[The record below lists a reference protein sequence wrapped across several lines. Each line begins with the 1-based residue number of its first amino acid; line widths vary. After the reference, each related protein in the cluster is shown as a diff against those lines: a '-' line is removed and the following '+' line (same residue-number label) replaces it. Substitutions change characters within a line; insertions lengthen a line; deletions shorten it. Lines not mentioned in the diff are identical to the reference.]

1 MLSGWV
7 LLMVALAYLLLL
19 FAVAFYGDKR
29 AEMGRHL
36 EATPYIYALSIAVY
50 CTSWTFYG
58 SVGRAA
64 QSGIGFLPIYLGPT
78 LSFVLGWFL
87 LRKIIRISKAQ
98 RITSI
103 ADFIASRYGKSQ
115 GLGGLVTVIAT
126 LGTVPYISLQLKAV
140 ATSFDV
146 MLYDPSA
153 VETAQVTIGF
163 ADTALFVAAALGV
176 FSILFG
182 TRHLDATEHHAG
194 MIVAIAF
201 ESVVKLVAFLAVGLF
216 VTFGLFDGFADLFGR
231 AVQNPELTR
240 LMTFDA
246 AETNWATLTLLS
258 MAAIICLPRQFQVT
272 VVENLD
278 ESHLTKAMWIFPLYL
293 LLINIFVLPIAFG
306 GLLWFP
312 EGTVD
317 ADTFVLALPL
327 AENQPLL
334 ALLVFIGG
342 LSAATA
348 MVIVATV
355 ALSTMISNDLIMP
368 ILIHYQH
375 PQLTQREDLSG
386 FLLGIRRIAIL
397 VILVLAYFYYRVVG
411 DSYALVSIGLVS
423 FAAAAQ
429 FAPVM
434 LAGIYWRGGTRRGAI
449 AGLSVGFAVW
459 FYTLLLPS
467 FARSGWIDR
476 SFLSEGPFGISLL
489 RPYNLAGVS
498 DLDPI
503 SHALFWS
510 IILNAGVFILASLLD
525 RVSNIERIQATLFV
539 EVFRQD
545 GRDEAPVGVWQG
557 RALVKDLRAL
567 AEKFVGKEAAES
579 AFATHARTRGVT
591 LNPEGYGDAGLVQVV
606 ERLIAGSIGSASAR
620 ATIASTI
627 RGEGVSSE
635 EFMNLLDETTQ
646 VLEYSRQLEQK
657 SEALEAATRELR
669 EANDRLL
676 ELDRLKDE
684 FLSTV
689 THELRTPLTSIRSF
703 TEILHDEPD
712 MSVEQR
718 CEFLEIVI
726 AESERLTR
734 LINEVLELAKIQSGR
749 MQWNIAE
756 VDLKEVIESA
766 AATLIQVFENSQ
778 IKLKV
783 EVPASVPPVRG
794 DRDRLIQVVIN
805 LLSNAQ
811 KFCPTGTG
819 CVKISLEPNPLDM
832 VVQVRDNGPGIP
844 EADCKAIFDKF
855 HQVRDGGTGN
865 PLGTGLGLAI
875 CQRIVDHFGGKIWVE
890 SVEGEGAT
898 FMFTVPKLA

>member
-1 MLSGWV
+1 M
-7 LLMVALAYLLLL
+7 
-19 FAVAFYGDKR
+19 AV
-29 AEMGRHL
+29 
-36 EATPYIYALSIAVY
+36 S
-50 CTSWTFYG
+50 
-58 SVGRAA
+58 
-64 QSGIGFLPIYLGPT
+64 
-78 LSFVLGWFL
+78 
-87 LRKIIRISKAQ
+87 
-98 RITSI
+98 
-103 ADFIASRYGKSQ
+103 
-115 GLGGLVTVIAT
+115 
-126 LGTVPYISLQLKAV
+126 
-140 ATSFDV
+140 
-146 MLYDPSA
+146 
-153 VETAQVTIGF
+153 
-163 ADTALFVAAALGV
+163 
-176 FSILFG
+176 
-182 TRHLDATEHHAG
+182 
-194 MIVAIAF
+194 
-201 ESVVKLVAFLAVGLF
+201 
-216 VTFGLFDGFADLFGR
+216 
-231 AVQNPELTR
+231 
-240 LMTFDA
+240 
-246 AETNWATLTLLS
+246 
-258 MAAIICLPRQFQVT
+258 AAICF
-272 VVENLD
+272 
-278 ESHLTKAMWIFPLYL
+278 
-293 LLINIFVLPIAFG
+293 LINIFVLPIAFG

-476 SFLSEGPFGISLL
+476 SFLSEGPFGLGLL
-489 RPYNLAGVS
+489 RPYSLAGVS

-510 IILNAGVFILASLLD
+510 IILNAGVFILVSLMG

-545 GRDEAPVGVWQG
+545 GREEAPVGVWQG
-557 RALVKDLRAL
+557 RAPVKDLRAL
-567 AEKFVGKEAAES
+567 AEKFVGKEAAAN
-579 AFATHARTRGVT
+579 AFAAHARSRGVT
-591 LNPEGYGDAGLVQVV
+591 LDSEGYGDAALVQVV
-606 ERLIAGSIGSASAR
+606 ERLIAGAIGSASAR

-657 SEALEAATRELR
+657 SEALEAATRELQ
-669 EANDRLL
+669 EANDQLL

-703 TEILHDEPD
+703 SEILHDEPD
-712 MSVEQR
+712 MPAEQR
-718 CEFLEIVI
+718 AEFLEIVI

-749 MQWNIAE
+749 MQWHMTD
-756 VDLKEVIESA
+756 VDLKEVVESA
-766 AATLIQVFENSQ
+766 AATLTRVFENGEVGLEIQVPES
-778 IKLKV
+778 
-783 EVPASVPPVRG
+783 VPAVHG
-794 DRDRLIQVVIN
+794 DRDRLMQVVIN

-811 KFCPTGTG
+811 KFCPAGTG
-819 CVKISLEPNPLDM
+819 QVRVSLETGHDDM
-832 VVQVRDNGPGIP
+832 VVQVHDNGPGIP

-855 HQVRDGGTGN
+855 HQVRDGQTGN

-875 CQRIVDHFGGKIWVE
+875 CQRIVDHLGGRIWVD
-890 SVEGEGAT
+890 SVVGEGAT
-898 FMFTVPKLA
+898 FTFTIPKAA